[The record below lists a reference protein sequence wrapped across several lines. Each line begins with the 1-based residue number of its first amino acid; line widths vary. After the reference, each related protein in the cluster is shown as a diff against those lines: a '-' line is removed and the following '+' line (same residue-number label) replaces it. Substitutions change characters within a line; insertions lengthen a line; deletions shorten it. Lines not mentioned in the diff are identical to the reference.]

1 MLKKISLLLVC
12 CFFLMQTGCSIY
24 MAAFQPGVKNVELLK
39 IGTPREE
46 LIAEFG
52 EPVVSGIDADG
63 REYDKFS
70 FTQGY
75 SAGIKFS
82 RAVLHAVAD
91 ILTHGLWEV
100 VGTPI
105 EATFDGDEIT
115 YEVTYDRND
124 QIAQIIKFE
133 NVGRARAEA
142 NYRIVSS
149 LKW

>member
-1 MLKKISLLLVC
+1 MFPFFTKTKGIVMLKKISLLLFC

-52 EPVVSGIDADG
+52 EPVISGIDADG

-82 RAVLHAVAD
+82 RAVFHAVA
-91 ILTHGLWEV
+91 
-100 VGTPI
+100 
-105 EATFDGDEIT
+105 EIS
-115 YEVTYDRND
+115 NHC
-124 QIAQIIKFE
+124 
-133 NVGRARAEA
+133 
-142 NYRIVSS
+142 
-149 LKW
+149 L